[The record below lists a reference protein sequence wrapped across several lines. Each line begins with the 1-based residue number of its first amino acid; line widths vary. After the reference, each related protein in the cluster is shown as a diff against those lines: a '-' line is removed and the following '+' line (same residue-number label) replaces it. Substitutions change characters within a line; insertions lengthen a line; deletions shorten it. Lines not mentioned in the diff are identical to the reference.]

1 MLRDPE
7 ENIKLIDTNEYK
19 CYNKHATE
27 NTMTLSKTGTENLTA
42 EEWNELVALKD
53 AITYRPQSVSAKKM
67 EKFTE
72 LMVRSLEG
80 KCDPPPPKNWR
91 GTALSE

>member
-1 MLRDPE
+1 MLTLGHIAK
-7 ENIKLIDTNEYK
+7 NS
-19 CYNKHATE
+19 
-27 NTMTLSKTGTENLTA
+27 MTLAKTGTENLTQ

-53 AITYRPQSVSAKKM
+53 AITYAPQTVSAEKM

-80 KCDPPPPKNWR
+80 KCDPPAPKNWR
-91 GTALSE
+91 GSALSE

>member
-1 MLRDPE
+1 
-7 ENIKLIDTNEYK
+7 
-19 CYNKHATE
+19 
-27 NTMTLSKTGTENLTA
+27 MTLAKTGTENLTQ
-42 EEWNELVALKD
+42 EEWNELIALKQ
-53 AITYRPQSVSAKKM
+53 AITWSPQTVSAEKM

-91 GTALSE
+91 GNSLSE

>member
-1 MLRDPE
+1 
-7 ENIKLIDTNEYK
+7 
-19 CYNKHATE
+19 
-27 NTMTLSKTGTENLTA
+27 MTLPKTSVEILTT
-42 EEWNELVALKD
+42 EEWDELVALKD
-53 AITYRPQSVSAKKM
+53 AITYAPQTVSAEKM

-91 GTALSE
+91 GSSLSE